1 MTHLVPL
8 GATLLHAATT
18 ALGRTWGVLAFLTLV
33 TVVAELCQEAGIF
46 ELAGHHAARAARGSV
61 LGLLGLVCILAVVTT
76 VGLSLDTTV
85 VLVTPVALALVAALE
100 LPLAPFAYACVW
112 LANSASLL
120 LPIANLT
127 GLLAQD
133 RLGLSTAAFAAR
145 MWAPQLAVLV
155 ITLAVLVL
163 RHRAS
168 LTGRYRVPVAPPA
181 HDRVLT
187 GVGAVAAGVIA
198 AGTVAGLAAWQ
209 AAAVAA
215 GLLVVAFGWRRPH
228 AVQPRR
234 LARMVPWVTILQTTA
249 LFVAV
254 EAAGPLLRPLVAPAV
269 GGHGQGLLPL
279 LGTSGMAA
287 LAGNLLNNLPAYLLL
302 EGATQ
307 DRTHLLAVLVG
318 VGAGP
323 QVLLW
328 GSVATLLW
336 RDRLR
341 AAGHHVDPWEF
352 AREGLLLVPLA
363 VGAGAAALAWA

>member
-1 MTHLVPL
+1 MTHLS
-8 GATLLHAATT
+8 AFCAALLHATTT
-18 ALGRTWGVLAFLTLV
+18 ALARTWAILAFLALV
-33 TVVAELCQEAGIF
+33 TLVAELCQEAGIF

-61 LGLLGLVCILAVVTT
+61 LGLLGLVCGLAVVTT

-85 VLVTPVALALVAALE
+85 VLVTPVALALVAGLD

-112 LANSASLL
+112 LANGASLL

-133 RLGLSTAAFAAR
+133 RLGLSSAAFAAR

-155 ITLAVLVL
+155 VTLAVLVL

-168 LTGRYRVPVAPPA
+168 LAGRYQVPVEPPA

-187 GVGAVAAGVIA
+187 GVGAVAAGVVA

-209 AAAVAA
+209 AAAAA
-215 GLLVVAFGWRRPH
+215 TGLLVVAFGWRRPH
-228 AVQPRR
+228 AVRPGR
-234 LARMVPWVTILQTTA
+234 LVRMVPWATILQTAA

-269 GGHGQGLLPL
+269 GGHGQGLTPL
-279 LGTSGMAA
+279 LAAGGMAA
-287 LAGNLLNNLPAYLLL
+287 LAGNLLNNLPAYLLI
-302 EGATQ
+302 EGSTQ

-336 RDRLR
+336 RDRVR
-341 AAGHHVDPWEF
+341 AAGHRVDAWEF
-352 AREGLLLVPLA
+352 ARQGLMLTPLA
-363 VGAGAAALAWA
+363 VGAGVAALALG